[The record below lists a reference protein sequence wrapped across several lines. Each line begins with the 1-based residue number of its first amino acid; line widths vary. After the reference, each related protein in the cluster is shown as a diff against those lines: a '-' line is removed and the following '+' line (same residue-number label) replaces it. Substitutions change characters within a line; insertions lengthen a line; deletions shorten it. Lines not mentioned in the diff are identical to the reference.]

1 MKKVISSLF
10 LATFF
15 TSLFL
20 ITVVFPVRVE
30 AAVMRTGDIVS
41 VPKDAVVPGDF
52 YALGGKSVNISGVI
66 EGDLYAVGQSITI
79 NGTVMGDV
87 VAIGGSVQI
96 HGNVEDDV
104 RVVSGSVELAE
115 AVKGDVIVI
124 GGFAT
129 VLSTATIDE
138 DLYFYGGQLDVDGE
152 VVGMLHVQAESLV
165 INSSV
170 GSVDA
175 TLSGA
180 IQLGESA
187 HIGKDILYESSREI
201 SRSPNAVV
209 EGKITQREAAAD
221 PQRDMGA
228 FLYVAFMALFS
239 ALVAVLLF
247 RDYVYG
253 VVRTSSS
260 ALGLSGFIGFAAFL
274 MMPIAASVLL
284 ISVIGVPVG
293 IFLWIVYLALV
304 LAALILSQ
312 VFVGAALAKI
322 IVHEYRINWMWTVA
336 GVALTQAVLQVPYV
350 GVLICAAVFFVV
362 LGMLLH
368 YGYTRMRA

>member
-20 ITVVFPVRVE
+20 STVVFPVRVE

-175 TLSGA
+175 T
-180 IQLGESA
+180 
-187 HIGKDILYESSREI
+187 
-201 SRSPNAVV
+201 
-209 EGKITQREAAAD
+209 
-221 PQRDMGA
+221 
-228 FLYVAFMALFS
+228 
-239 ALVAVLLF
+239 
-247 RDYVYG
+247 
-253 VVRTSSS
+253 
-260 ALGLSGFIGFAAFL
+260 
-274 MMPIAASVLL
+274 
-284 ISVIGVPVG
+284 
-293 IFLWIVYLALV
+293 
-304 LAALILSQ
+304 
-312 VFVGAALAKI
+312 
-322 IVHEYRINWMWTVA
+322 
-336 GVALTQAVLQVPYV
+336 
-350 GVLICAAVFFVV
+350 
-362 LGMLLH
+362 
-368 YGYTRMRA
+368 RAWV